1 MYECL
6 YTNELI
12 KWRSGQLIVLFTVI
26 GFLICFLCLCVC
38 LYICVVCACRSRNEA
53 MCMDALVCVCV
64 CKVVYIKFVRFV
76 FTSGDSSVV
85 SCCFIYYH
93 QRESAGLIL

>member
-1 MYECL
+1 
-6 YTNELI
+6 
-12 KWRSGQLIVLFTVI
+12 
-26 GFLICFLCLCVC
+26 
-38 LYICVVCACRSRNEA
+38 
-53 MCMDALVCVCV
+53 MDALVWVVCV
-64 CKVVYIKFVRFV
+64 VMCACMWTFVGATMSCPVV